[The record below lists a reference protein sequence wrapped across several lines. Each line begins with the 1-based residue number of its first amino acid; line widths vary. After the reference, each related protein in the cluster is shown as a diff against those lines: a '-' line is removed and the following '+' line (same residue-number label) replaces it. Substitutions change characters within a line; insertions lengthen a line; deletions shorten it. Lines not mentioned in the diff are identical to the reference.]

1 MNRNKTN
8 WLERNKAFS
17 SLKKQF
23 VNMENQP
30 KMEQFLSEIISL
42 MSLALFIDR
51 VIEDIM
57 NHDYAEVQMM
67 SKFLVTSKIQWFAE
81 PICLTS
87 FDQISQLT

>member
-1 MNRNKTN
+1 
-8 WLERNKAFS
+8 
-17 SLKKQF
+17 
-23 VNMENQP
+23 MENQP

-67 SKFLVTSKIQWFAE
+67 SKFLVTSKIQ
-81 PICLTS
+81 
-87 FDQISQLT
+87 